1 MEKKVKIKLNKK
13 GLIVILLIL
22 YLLIMVF
29 YYGFNLPVKLIV
41 VSGNTNISDEQII
54 KASKLNK
61 DSKLFRINKKRIS
74 KYICEIPEIE
84 SVKIKKNI
92 LGKVVIYVNELSILY
107 YKETTSMYILENG
120 EPINIEQVLGIPT
133 LVNDVPK
140 DNEEILVKKM
150 STINKDKLKRI
161 SEIEYSPDIK
171 DNTIIDKNRF
181 LLRMNDGNYV
191 YINLANMTNLNK
203 YDEIYITLDEF
214 VKGVL
219 NLDSSSE
226 NGVVFQTFDY
236 LEKKEVQNELSEDS

>member
-22 YLLIMVF
+22 YLLIMAF

-74 KYICEIPEIE
+74 KLICEIPEIE

-107 YKETTSMYILENG
+107 YKETTNKYILENG
-120 EPINIEQVLGIPT
+120 ESISIEQVLGIPT
-133 LVNDVPK
+133 LVNDVSK
-140 DNEEILVKKM
+140 DIEDILIKKM
-150 STINKDKLKRI
+150 STINKDILKRI

-191 YINLANMTNLNK
+191 YINLANMDNLNK
-203 YDEIYITLDEF
+203 YDEIYITLDEN